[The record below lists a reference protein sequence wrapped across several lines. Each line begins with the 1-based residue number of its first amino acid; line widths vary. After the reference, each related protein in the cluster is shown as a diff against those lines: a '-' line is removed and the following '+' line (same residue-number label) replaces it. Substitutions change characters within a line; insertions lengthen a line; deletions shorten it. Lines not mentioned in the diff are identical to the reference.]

1 MYDLFDERSCYDTE
15 RWQIEETIEVTAN
28 VLSFLVEVVSL
39 KSIASTWLEWCINHF
54 DPTYR

>member
-1 MYDLFDERSCYDTE
+1 MNESCYDTE